1 LLSPRNKPQ
10 ERAPAALFI
19 GTEQSFN
26 ILVSKAHAGVLST
39 RAEWPMQPANCPWQS
54 LASVMNMYRARVSNP
69 RGVEEFDLR
78 T

>member
-1 LLSPRNKPQ
+1 
-10 ERAPAALFI
+10 
-19 GTEQSFN
+19 
-26 ILVSKAHAGVLST
+26 
-39 RAEWPMQPANCPWQS
+39 